1 MTEFVLAASITGIV
15 LGLAVAAFHIASNPM
30 PPAKLRG
37 RRGLKRRRALR
48 HRALFRSV
56 EPLIRSIGTGIEPL
70 LPRNVAGRVERAL
83 LEAGYPLGLSAPEL
97 IASSMVGALATLAL
111 LFFVAHQRAGTF
123 SPILV
128 GALVVGAL
136 PFVRLSAVRRQR
148 GNQVTRR
155 LPAVLE
161 LVVMCLSAGL
171 SLPRALRCVVESA
184 TDPFDPIVEEL
195 DTVVRELELG
205 RTRREALEGLADRV
219 PTAEVTELV
228 NSVIQSEEKGV
239 SLIRALAVQC
249 RTLKLRRSMKAEQ
262 AASGAALM
270 LMGPMSLI
278 FLCVIALLLGPVL
291 IRTTVG
297 GFGA

>member
-1 MTEFVLAASITGIV
+1 MTELVLAASITGIV
-15 LGLAVAAFHIASNPM
+15 LGLAVAAFHVAANPT
-30 PPAKLRG
+30 PPPKLRG
-37 RRGLKRRRALR
+37 RRGLKRRQALR
-48 HRALFRSV
+48 QRAFFRWV
-56 EPLIRSIGTGIEPL
+56 EPLLRSLGNGVEPL
-70 LPRNVAGRVERAL
+70 LPRNAADRVERAM

-97 IASSMVGALATLAL
+97 IAGSMAGSLATFGL
-111 LFFVAHQRAGTF
+111 LFFVVHQRPTTIA
-123 SPILV
+123 PLLV

-136 PFVRLSAVRRQR
+136 PFARLSAVRRSR
-148 GNQVTRR
+148 GKRVTRS

-184 TDPFDPIVEEL
+184 TDPRDPIVEEL

-205 RTRREALEGLADRV
+205 RTRREALLGLADRV
-219 PTAEVTELV
+219 PTAEVAELV
-228 NSVIQSEEKGV
+228 SSVIQSEEKGV
-239 SLIRALAVQC
+239 SLIRALVVQC